1 MGYYDKFTQ
10 VDEEINAFHRYKD
23 ADDNNTVKKS
33 VKGIRIYDYQ
43 VDTDEDTENHDT
55 LDSESDTLTV
65 NITSSP
71 RFKAYFIC
79 ADGSERALT
88 PTEMANLKI
97 SYEYDAESGD
107 KVSFGNAGEGKTND
121 FSYDTTTD
129 VITVTNYT
137 DYINGVYTLKATY
150 VGDSVEKFS
159 TSFDIVFER
168 TAPSNP

>member
-1 MGYYDKFTQ
+1 
-10 VDEEINAFHRYKD
+10 
-23 ADDNNTVKKS
+23 
-33 VKGIRIYDYQ
+33 
-43 VDTDEDTENHDT
+43 
-55 LDSESDTLTV
+55 
-65 NITSSP
+65 
-71 RFKAYFIC
+71 
-79 ADGSERALT
+79 
-88 PTEMANLKI
+88 MANLKI

-129 VITVTNYT
+129 VITVKNYT